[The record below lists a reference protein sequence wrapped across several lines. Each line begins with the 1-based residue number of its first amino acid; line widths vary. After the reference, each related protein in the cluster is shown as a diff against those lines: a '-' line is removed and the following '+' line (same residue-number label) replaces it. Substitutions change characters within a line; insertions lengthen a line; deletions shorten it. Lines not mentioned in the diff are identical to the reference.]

1 MIIYTDG
8 NKKYLFSVTVELE
21 NLSAGGY
28 KTASVSFPY
37 ILPSTK
43 YEVSF
48 SELGNNWGR
57 LLNVTNKNNSGLSF
71 GYTNH
76 FNTALDATTLTVY
89 ISY

>member
-1 MIIYTDG
+1 M
-8 NKKYLFSVTVELE
+8 E

-28 KTASVSFPY
+28 KTASVNFPY
-37 ILPSTK
+37 TLPSSK

-48 SELGNNWGR
+48 SEAGNNWGR
-57 LLNVTNKNNSGLSF
+57 LFSVTNKNNNGLSF

-76 FNTALDATTLTVY
+76 FTTALSATTMTIY